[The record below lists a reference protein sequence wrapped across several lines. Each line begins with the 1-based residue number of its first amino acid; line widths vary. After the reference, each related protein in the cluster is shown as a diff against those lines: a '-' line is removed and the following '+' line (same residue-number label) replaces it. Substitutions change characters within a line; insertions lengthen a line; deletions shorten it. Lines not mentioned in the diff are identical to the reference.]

1 MKICMIGAG
10 YVGLVSAACFSDFG
24 WTVTCVD
31 KDENRLAQL
40 KSGRSPIYE
49 PGLDALLERNMTAGR
64 LTFTGELGPAVSGA
78 DVVFLAVGTPMR
90 RGDGYADL
98 SYVFSAV
105 EEAAPHFDGFTVVTT
120 KSTVPVGT
128 SREIERRLKIKRPD
142 ADVAI
147 CSNPEFLR
155 EGSAIQDFTHPDR
168 VLVGCDQARAREV
181 MERLYKPLALRGS
194 TVMFVDREL
203 AELAKYAANAFLAL
217 KISFINEIADL
228 CELVGA
234 DVQEVASAI
243 GKDRRIGDKFLHPG
257 PGYGGSCFP
266 KDVSALIRTAREAKS
281 PVSIIEQ
288 VERVNHERK
297 LAMAVRI
304 EAAAGGSVRDRT
316 IAVLGVTFKPNTDD
330 MRDAPSLVIVP
341 MLQERGATVRA
352 YDPQGRQ
359 QAEPLLPGVIWC
371 DGAQEAAR
379 GADVLVIL
387 TEWNE
392 FRALDLDAVKA
403 AMTGKTIVDL
413 RNVLDSGA
421 ALELGLSYQGM
432 GRGKL
437 EARTASGGFQTTSK

>member
-24 WTVTCVD
+24 WTVNCVD
-31 KDENRLAQL
+31 NDPSRLAAL
-40 KSGRSPIYE
+40 KAGQSPIYE
-49 PGLDALLERNMTAGR
+49 PGLEALMERNVKAGR
-64 LTFTGELGPAVSGA
+64 LVFTDDLKTAVADA

-105 EEAAPHFDGFTVVTT
+105 EETAQYLNGFTVITT

-128 SREIERRLKIKRPD
+128 SREIERRLKAKRPD

-168 VLVGCDQARAREV
+168 VLVGTDDPRARDV

-194 TVMFVDREL
+194 PVMFVERES

-217 KISFINEIADL
+217 KISFINEIADV
-228 CELVGA
+228 CEAVGA

-266 KDVSALIRTAREAKS
+266 KDVSALVRTAREARA

-304 EAAAGGSVRDRT
+304 EAAAGGSVRGKT
-316 IAVLGVTFKPNTDD
+316 IAILGVTFKPNTDD
-330 MRDAPSLVIVP
+330 MRDAPSLLIVP

-352 YDPQGRQ
+352 CDPQGRR
-359 QAEPLLPGVIWC
+359 QAEPMLPGVTWC
-371 DGAQEAAR
+371 ESADEAADGADA
-379 GADVLVIL
+379 LVIV

-392 FRALDLDAVKA
+392 YRALDLEAIKSR
-403 AMTGKTIVDL
+403 MSGSTIVDL
-413 RNVLDSGA
+413 RNVLDPEA
-421 ALELGLSYQGM
+421 VRELGITYTGI
-432 GRGKL
+432 GRGKYS
-437 EARTASGGFQTTSK
+437 AGQKAG

>member
-10 YVGLVSAACFSDFG
+10 YVGLVSAACFSEFG

-31 KDENRLAQL
+31 KDPQRLADL
-40 KSGRSPIYE
+40 NEGRSPIYE
-49 PGLDALLERNMTAGR
+49 PGLDDLMQRNMRAGR
-64 LTFTGELGPAVSGA
+64 LTFTSDLGPSVRDA

-98 SYVFSAV
+98 SYVFAAV
-105 EEAAPHFDGFTVVTT
+105 DELAPFLNGFTVITT
-120 KSTVPVGT
+120 KSTVPVST
-128 SREIERRLKIKRPD
+128 SREIEKRLKEARPD
-142 ADVAI
+142 AEVAI

-168 VLVGCDQARAREV
+168 VLVGTDCAKARDV

-194 TVMFVDREL
+194 PVMFVSRES

-228 CELVGA
+228 CEEVGA

-266 KDVSALIRTAREAKS
+266 KDVSALIRTARENKS

-297 LAMAVRI
+297 IAMAGRI
-304 EAAAGGSVRDRT
+304 EAAAGGALRGKT

-341 MLQERGATVRA
+341 MLQERGAIVRA
-352 YDPQGRQ
+352 FDPQGRKH
-359 QAEPLLPGVIWC
+359 AEPLMPGVVWADSALDAA
-371 DGAQEAAR
+371 DGAH
-379 GADVLVIL
+379 VLAVV

-392 FRALDLDAVKA
+392 FRALDLKA
-403 AMTGKTIVDL
+403 ARKRMAGNAIVDL
-413 RNVLDSGA
+413 RNIFQPSSARA
-421 ALELGLSYQGM
+421 ADFTYEGI
-432 GRGKL
+432 GRG
-437 EARTASGGFQTTSK
+437 RTEV

>member
-10 YVGLVSAACFSDFG
+10 YVGLVSAACFSEFG

-31 KDENRLAQL
+31 KDQARLADL
-40 KSGRSPIYE
+40 HAGRSPIYE
-49 PGLDALLERNMTAGR
+49 PGLDDLMQRNMRAGR
-64 LTFTGELGPAVSGA
+64 LTFTQDLGPAVRDA

-98 SYVFSAV
+98 SYVFAAV
-105 EEAAPHFDGFTVVTT
+105 EELAPHLNGFTVITT
-120 KSTVPVGT
+120 KSTVPVST
-128 SREIERRLKIKRPD
+128 SREIEKRLKELRPD
-142 ADVAI
+142 IEAAV

-168 VLVGCDQARAREV
+168 VLVGTDSAKAREV
-181 MERLYKPLALRGS
+181 MEKLYKPLSLRGS
-194 TVMFVDREL
+194 PVMFVSRES

-228 CELVGA
+228 CENVGA

-266 KDVSALIRTAREAKS
+266 KDVSAIIRTAREHKS

-297 LAMAVRI
+297 IAMAGRI
-304 EAAAGGSVRDRT
+304 EAAAGGSLRGKTV
-316 IAVLGVTFKPNTDD
+316 AMLGMTFKPNTDD

-341 MLQERGATVRA
+341 MLQERGAIVRA
-352 YDPQGRQ
+352 YDPQGQ
-359 QAEPLLPGVIWC
+359 KHAESMLPGIVWC
-371 DGAQEAAR
+371 ANALDAAR
-379 GADVLVIL
+379 GAHVLTVV

-392 FRALDLDAVKA
+392 FRALDLEA
-403 AMTGKTIVDL
+403 ARSAMAGSALVDL
-413 RNVLDSGA
+413 RNIFHPVA
-421 ALELGLSYQGM
+421 ARKAGFTYGSI
-432 GRGKL
+432 GRV
-437 EARTASGGFQTTSK
+437 

>member
-24 WTVTCVD
+24 WTVMCVD
-31 KDENRLAQL
+31 KDPDRLAAL
-40 KSGRSPIYE
+40 KAGQSPIYE
-49 PGLDALLERNMTAGR
+49 PGLEALMERNVRAGR
-64 LTFTGELGPAVSGA
+64 LVFTDDLKTAVADA

-105 EEAAPHFDGFTVVTT
+105 EEAAQYLDGFTVITT

-128 SREIERRLKIKRPD
+128 SREIERRLKAKRPD
-142 ADVAI
+142 ADVAV

-168 VLVGCDQARAREV
+168 VLVGTDDPRAREV

-194 TVMFVDREL
+194 PVMFVERES

-217 KISFINEIADL
+217 KISFINEIADV
-228 CELVGA
+228 CEAVGA

-243 GKDRRIGDKFLHPG
+243 GRDRRIGDKFLHPG

-266 KDVSALIRTAREAKS
+266 KDVSALIRTAREARS

-304 EAAAGGSVRDRT
+304 EAAAGGSVRDKT
-316 IAVLGVTFKPNTDD
+316 VAVLGVTFKPNTDD
-330 MRDAPSLVIVP
+330 MRDAPSLLIVP

-352 YDPQGRQ
+352 CDPQGRR
-359 QAEPLLPGVIWC
+359 QAEPLLPGVTWC
-371 DGAQEAAR
+371 ESAEEAANE
-379 GADVLVIL
+379 ADVLVIV

-392 FRALDLDAVKA
+392 FRALDLEEIKSRMA
-403 AMTGKTIVDL
+403 GSTIVDL
-413 RNVLDSGA
+413 RNVLDPASVRD
-421 ALELGLSYQGM
+421 LGIAYTGI
-432 GRGKL
+432 GRRQYPAGQK
-437 EARTASGGFQTTSK
+437 AD